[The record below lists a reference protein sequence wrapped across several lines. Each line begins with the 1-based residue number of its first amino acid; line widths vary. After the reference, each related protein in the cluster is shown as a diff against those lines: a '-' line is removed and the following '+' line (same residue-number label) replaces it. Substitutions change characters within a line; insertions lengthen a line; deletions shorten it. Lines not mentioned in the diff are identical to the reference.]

1 MRPFCYIEGVYHEAF
16 SALARGRGL
25 GVGIFLGA
33 VMGVSYAFTT
43 EGGCPDGAAQFG
55 GQALEANGSCWQLPL
70 LGGQLDKV
78 FASPA
83 TLTVQKLGILYTAHP
98 ALTLPEWA
106 SYATLT
112 IENTAGSVV
121 YTGSA
126 GDYAGFLFPANGEYK
141 ASLTVWR
148 LPAGGT
154 VPRFEGGNTGAIRRN
169 SRLEKPAR
177 PTGWYGF
184 SFRFTLQASA
194 EVELSAERV
203 EQGGIVGVAITGMTG
218 DTAPTVETD
227 LGNVQCVRAA
237 DGWRAYIPAA
247 YNASAGGH
255 EVNITVNGE
264 TLTRT
269 ITVLPKDFGTVDV
282 EPEPDASDAANT
294 QFRNAVWGLYEAPAR
309 EKMWQGGFVN
319 PVESYT
325 TLVDYGQVRVVN
337 ARQGSRSNS
346 TKLYTI
352 PGEPCRAPANG
363 VVVLARN
370 LALTGNTV
378 VIDHGCGMRSYLY
391 GLDALSVSE
400 GQSVERGQ
408 AVGALGEDLTMDF
421 KLGSKSINPWLLF
434 QTSGGLFWKENG

>member
-1 MRPFCYIEGVYHEAF
+1 MKRFLLWVVGVI
-16 SALARGRGL
+16 L
-25 GVGIFLGA
+25 GVAVLLGA
-33 VMGVSYAFTT
+33 VMTVSYSFTG
-43 EGGCPDGAAQFG
+43 EGARPAADTQFG
-55 GQALEANGSCWQLPL
+55 GQALEVNGSCWQVPL

-83 TLTVQKLGILYTAHP
+83 TLTVQKLGVLYTAHP
-98 ALTLPEWA
+98 ELTLPDWTCYTA
-106 SYATLT
+106 LT
-112 IENTAGSVV
+112 IQNAAGDVLFA
-121 YTGSA
+121 GSA
-126 GDYAGFLFPANGEYK
+126 GEYQNFLFPANGEYK
-141 ASLTVWR
+141 AELTAWR
-148 LPAGGT
+148 VPKGGVIT
-154 VPRFEGGNTGAIRRN
+154 QFEGGSTGQLRKN
-169 SRLEKPAR
+169 LGLERPAK
-177 PTGWYGF
+177 PTGWYRY

-203 EQGGIVGVAITGMTG
+203 EQGGIVGLRISGMTG
-218 DTAPTVETD
+218 DAAPTVETD

-247 YNASAGGH
+247 YNASSGGH

-264 TLTRT
+264 TITRS
-269 ITVLPKDFGTVDV
+269 IIVLPKDFGTVDV

-325 TLVDYGQVRVVN
+325 TLVDYGQVRVAN
-337 ARQGSRSNS
+337 GRQGSRSNS

-363 VVVLARN
+363 VVVLAEE

-391 GLDALSVSE
+391 GLQTLSVSA
-400 GQSVERGQ
+400 GQTVEKGQ
-408 AVGALGEDLTMDF
+408 AVGVLGEELTKDF
-421 KLGSKSINPWLLF
+421 KLGSKSVNPWMLF
-434 QTSGGLFWKENG
+434 QTSGGLFWKENS

>member
-1 MRPFCYIEGVYHEAF
+1 MKRFLLWIISVA
-16 SALARGRGL
+16 L
-25 GVGIFLGA
+25 GVVVLLAA
-33 VMGVSYAFTT
+33 VMGVSYAFTA
-43 EGGCPDGAAQFG
+43 EGGCPDDAAQFG
-55 GQALEANGSCWQLPL
+55 GQALEANGSCWQVPL

-83 TLTVQKLGILYTAHP
+83 TLSVQKLGVLYTAHP
-98 ALTLPEWA
+98 ELSLPEWTGYTA
-106 SYATLT
+106 LT
-112 IENTAGSVV
+112 IQNAAGDVLFA
-121 YTGSA
+121 GSA
-126 GDYAGFLFPANGEYK
+126 GEYQNFLFPANGEYK
-141 ASLTVWR
+141 AELTAWR
-148 LPAGGT
+148 VPKGGVITQFDGGSTGQLRKNLGLERPA
-154 VPRFEGGNTGAIRRN
+154 
-169 SRLEKPAR
+169 K
-177 PTGWYGF
+177 PTGWYRY

-203 EQGGIVGVAITGMTG
+203 EQGGIVGLRISGMTG
-218 DTAPTVETD
+218 DAAPTVETD

-247 YNASAGGH
+247 YNASSGGH

-264 TLTRT
+264 TITRS
-269 ITVLPKDFGTVDV
+269 IIVLPKDFGTADA

-337 ARQGSRSNS
+337 GRQGSRSNS

-363 VVVLARN
+363 VVVLAAE

-391 GLDALSVSE
+391 GLQTLSVSA
-400 GQSVERGQ
+400 GQTVEKGQ
-408 AVGALGEDLTMDF
+408 AVGVLGEELTMDF
-421 KLGSKSINPWLLF
+421 KLGSKSVNPWMLF
-434 QTSGGLFWKENG
+434 QTSGGLFWKENS